1 MISNNKSDLQVADS
15 SGEMYDINIG
25 DKQAFDKAYEKFC
38 KKRNLQVG
46 WKKQA
51 LQYKNREKE
60 S

>member
-1 MISNNKSDLQVADS
+1 MIEKTKPDLSVADS
-15 SGEMYDINIG
+15 FGEMYDINIG

-38 KKRNLQVG
+38 KKRNLQIG

-51 LQYKNREKE
+51 LQYGNNAKE